1 MLTAMATPRRIRTY
15 THDGLTFD
23 VTDAGPADGEPV
35 VLLHGFPQTSTS
47 WERVSALLHEEGY
60 RTLAPDLRGYS
71 PGARPS
77 GRRAYAGELL
87 AGDVVAL
94 LERLG
99 RPAHLVGHDWGSAV
113 GWYVA
118 GSRPDLLLSWTA
130 VSVPHPAAFMASMSR
145 STQLLK
151 SWYMGFFQLP
161 VLPELVLSRARGA
174 RDRFLAHAGMDRRL
188 RERFQAEM
196 IDGGA
201 LPGGLGYYRGLPFS
215 MASIG
220 GTVRVPTTMVWSTGD
235 VALGRKGIDLTPRYV
250 DAPYELVVLQG
261 VSHWIP
267 DHEPQVLVDA
277 ITRRARAAAA

>member
-1 MLTAMATPRRIRTY
+1 MLTAMASPRRIRTY
-15 THDGLTFD
+15 AHDGLTFD
-23 VTDAGPADGEPV
+23 VTDGGPIDGEPV

-47 WERVSALLHEEGY
+47 WDRVSALLHEEGY

-87 AGDVVAL
+87 AADVAAL
-94 LERLG
+94 LERVG
-99 RPAHLVGHDWGSAV
+99 RPVHLVGHDWGSAV

-118 GSRPDLLLSWTA
+118 ASRPDLLLSWTA
-130 VSVPHPAAFMASMSR
+130 VSVPHPAAFMASMTR

-161 VLPELVLSRARGA
+161 VLPELLLTRARGLRERA
-174 RDRFLAHAGMDRRL
+174 LAHAGMDRRL
-188 RERFQAEM
+188 RERFQVEM
-196 IDGGA
+196 VEGGA

-215 MASIG
+215 MASVG
-220 GTVRVPTTMVWSTGD
+220 GTVRVPTMMVWSTGD
-235 VALGRKGIDLTPRYV
+235 VALGRKGVDLTPQHV